1 MNIAVSTNRQ
11 EKIKA
16 FLWQHLL
23 LLVSLDMMTAGVV
36 LCIKS
41 ALGSSVILSLP
52 YVFSIAG
59 ADGLARLLP
68 RR

>member
-41 ALGSSVILSLP
+41 ALGSSVISSLP
-52 YVFSIAG
+52 YVFSIAV

>member
-1 MNIAVSTNRQ
+1 M
-11 EKIKA
+11 
-16 FLWQHLL
+16 WQHLL

-41 ALGSSVILSLP
+41 ALGISVISSLP

-59 ADGLARLLP
+59 VDGLARLLP